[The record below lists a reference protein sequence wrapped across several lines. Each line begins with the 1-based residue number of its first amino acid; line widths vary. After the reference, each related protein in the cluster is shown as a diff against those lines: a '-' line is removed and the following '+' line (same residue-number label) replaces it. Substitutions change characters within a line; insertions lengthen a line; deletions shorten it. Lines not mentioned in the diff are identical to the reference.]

1 MDPQTQFC
9 HNPACPAR
17 SQVGQGNIRVHS
29 RKEHRY
35 RCTTCGHTFAA
46 TTGTPAY
53 RLHHDQDLW
62 AAVISLLAN
71 GCPLQAVV
79 ITFGLDERT
88 VAAWQARAGQHAQAV
103 HEHVVAR
110 RQVELGHVQADEM
123 WVKLVGGRVWQ
134 AMAMAVPSRLWL
146 GGVISSRR
154 DKALLRGLLLL
165 VLTAAASLSVL
176 IGVDGLR
183 SYVTVV
189 QQVWRVPL
197 RTGRPGRPRRVA
209 PLGLLLGQVVKQYV
223 GKRVVGV
230 QQRVVIG
237 SAAAIRAVLAVTG
250 TGSGIN
256 TAYIERLNAT
266 FRGKLAPLARRGRA
280 ALHRVEQL
288 NAAMWLV
295 GGLYNFCWEHAALRQ
310 GAVVDGRLREQGR
323 TPAQA
328 AGLTDHRWAV
338 KEFLLY
344 QVPPLPWVPPKRRG
358 RPPKQ
363 QAAGVVA

>member
-1 MDPQTQFC
+1 
-9 HNPACPAR
+9 
-17 SQVGQGNIRVHS
+17 VGRGNIRVHS
-29 RKEHRY
+29 RQDQRY
-35 RCTTCGHTFAA
+35 RCTTCGQTFAA
-46 TTGTPAY
+46 TRGTPAY
-53 RLHHDQDLW
+53 RLHHDQELW

-71 GCPLQAVV
+71 GCPVQAIVL
-79 ITFGLDERT
+79 TFGLDERT
-88 VAAWQARAGQHAQAV
+88 VAAWQARAGAHAHAV
-103 HEHVVAR
+103 HEHLVAAG
-110 RQVELGHVQADEM
+110 QVDLGHVQADEL
-123 WVKLVGGRVWQ
+123 WIKVVGGRVWQ
-134 AMAMAVPSRLWL
+134 AMALAVPSRLWL
-146 GGVISSRR
+146 GGGISPTR
-154 DKALLRGLLLL
+154 DKTLLRSVLLL
-165 VLTAAASLSVL
+165 VLAAAASLSVL

-197 RTGRPGRPRRVA
+197 RTGRPGRPRLVA
-209 PLGLLLGQVVKQYV
+209 PVGLLLGQVVKQYV
-223 GKRVVGV
+223 GHRVVGV
-230 QQRVVIG
+230 EQRVVLG
-237 SAAAIRAVLAVTG
+237 TAAAIRAVLAATG

-310 GAVVDGRLREQGR
+310 VALVGGSLREQGR

-328 AGLTDHRWAV
+328 AGLTDHRWTV
-338 KEFLLY
+338 QEFLLY
-344 QVPPLPWVPPKRRG
+344 QVPPPPWVPPKRRG

-363 QAAGVVA
+363 QAAGVAA